1 MCLKTIRR
9 GLLRAASLM
18 LLAVSAY
25 AMAQDAALAKRVDL
39 FLKDADLLPATQ
51 ALTRQTGIQFI
62 VAPSNEPFDR
72 INLSLNGV
80 TAEEAIR
87 YLCQAAGAWAERDEN
102 GVYII
107 RRGKPEPKVEPTTD
121 VKAPT
126 LIRKIKLMH
135 ADPKE
140 VYDMITNDLVFD
152 PVDGLKRINRL
163 TEEAL
168 QISRP
173 SHQGAN
179 LTVIGQGPLGPTS
192 YPMPSNLVPN
202 TLPSAESGSGIVLP
216 GEGANQGLGGGG
228 GGAGLGGGGGFGQP
242 GGGGQNNQQGGQG
255 SRRITDGQGNNFIP
269 AGIKF
274 VSYDPNDN
282 SLIVV
287 AENIEA
293 INKLQ
298 QAIALFDNAPQ
309 QVQIKVEFVSVSDD
323 LAKSFGIDWLYS
335 RGGVQAGARPGDFA
349 NPNDPIFI
357 NYSTGNIAARLRTQL
372 QGNKGRVV
380 TAPLIRTLNNQFALV
395 QTTTTVTYQINQI
408 VNGPGGI
415 ITVPQLQSTNATTL
429 LALRPRINGDR
440 TITMNLT
447 PQVQA
452 FLPSS
457 AGTTVP
463 DVTSTSIN
471 VVARVKD
478 GETIVL
484 AGLTAKNDGLVEKKF
499 PVLADI
505 PVIGQFFTSK
515 NTTRKSTELLVFVT
529 PTIIEDDTTGNGP

>member
-1 MCLKTIRR
+1 MSLKMIRR
-9 GLLRAASLM
+9 GLALAALTALS
-18 LLAVSAY
+18 VIT
-25 AMAQDAALAKRVDL
+25 MAQDAVLAKRVDL

-62 VAPSNEPFDR
+62 IAPSNEPFDK

-107 RRGKPEPKVEPTTD
+107 RRGKPEPKVEPKSD

-126 LIRKIKLMH
+126 LMKKIKLMH

-140 VYDMITNDLVFD
+140 VYDMLVNDLVFD
-152 PVDGLKRINRL
+152 PIDGLKKLNRL
-163 TEEAL
+163 TDEAL
-168 QISRP
+168 QQSRP
-173 SHQGAN
+173 NHAGAN
-179 LTVIGQGPLGPTS
+179 LTVVGGGPLGPTA
-192 YPMPSNLVPN
+192 YPMPSNLVNSNPTN
-202 TLPSAESGSGIVLP
+202 SEGGSGVVLP
-216 GEGANQGLGGGG
+216 GEGANQGLGGGQG
-228 GGAGLGGGGGFGQP
+228 GGLGGGGF
-242 GGGGQNNQQGGQG
+242 GGGQGNFGGQGTGGQQGGQG
-255 SRRITDGQGNNFIP
+255 SRRLTDGQGNNFIP

-287 AENIEA
+287 AENVEA

-309 QVQIKVEFVSVSDD
+309 QVQIKVEFVSVTDD
-323 LAKSFGIDWLYS
+323 FAKSFGIDWLYS

-349 NPNDPIFI
+349 NPNDPIFV
-357 NYSTGNIAARLRTQL
+357 NYSTGNIASRLRAQIS
-372 QGNKGRVV
+372 GNNGRVV
-380 TAPLIRTLNNQFALV
+380 TAPLLRTLNNQFALV
-395 QTTTTVTYQINQI
+395 QTTTTVTYQVNQI

-484 AGLTAKNDGLVEKKF
+484 AGLTDKNDGTVLKRF
-499 PVLADI
+499 PVLSDI

-515 NTTRKSTELLVFVT
+515 TVNSKQTELLVFVT
-529 PTIIEDDTTGNGP
+529 PTIIEDETTGNGP